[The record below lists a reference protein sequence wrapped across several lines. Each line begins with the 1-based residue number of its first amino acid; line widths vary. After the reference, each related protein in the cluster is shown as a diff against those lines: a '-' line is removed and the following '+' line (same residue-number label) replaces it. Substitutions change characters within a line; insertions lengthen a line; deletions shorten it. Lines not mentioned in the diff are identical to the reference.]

1 MDDYDDD
8 EVTEETGSTLRRKLE
23 ETISENRQ
31 LTAELSNLKA
41 QEVIAENGYSL
52 VKVDDLLDVNLSE
65 MTEKASLI
73 QEERTNQQVD
83 LAKDMLARK
92 GYEGDEL
99 DKAVNDFLTPTQ
111 TPAKQDVA
119 AHQRTRT
126 VSAIGG
132 NATPVND
139 TTDLMGLDAI
149 DAALRGKQ

>member
-8 EVTEETGSTLRRKLE
+8 GVTEETGSTLRRKLE

-73 QEERTNQQVD
+73 PVSYTH
-83 LAKDMLARK
+83 
-92 GYEGDEL
+92 
-99 DKAVNDFLTPTQ
+99 LTLPT
-111 TPAKQDVA
+111 TPYV
-119 AHQRTRT
+119 
-126 VSAIGG
+126 
-132 NATPVND
+132 
-139 TTDLMGLDAI
+139 
-149 DAALRGKQ
+149 